1 MANTQPRRASWAV
14 EPLHQSRIEI
24 WAYELVLQRTAT
36 GGSLRLVGRDGAQP
50 IEVEGTPGGPVLRLR
65 SGLAISV
72 VGDVGLTA
80 DRLALHARGSLGLTS
95 DGAVDIRS
103 GGDVAVQAN
112 DDVKLNGERIKLNCC
127 GATFAAGHRN
137 LAPMSTAL
145 QLSGRDASGR
155 PILAVLVKRTY
166 LFGSKGEWAVD
177 TTQMP
182 LRAETRYG
190 DRGLVLEEDS
200 ELWPFKPKTDVVV
213 LGHAYNHR
221 GRPRFSAGIANGG
234 VAKRIAVCGDRRCM
248 LANDGRILF
257 SPPAV
262 AERVPLSYALA
273 YGGRDAAAEAAY
285 GNPVTLL
292 EPYLSS
298 DTGAG
303 VIDDA
308 SPFVYP
314 RNPAG
319 RGYLVEAA
327 RGAVDALALP
337 NLEHPDDLLTPE
349 RLAAGE
355 PGRWPLQPVPAS
367 LGWLDYG
374 AFPRAAWL
382 GAPACHERGLE
393 PARE

>member
-1 MANTQPRRASWAV
+1 
-14 EPLHQSRIEI
+14 
-24 WAYELVLQRTAT
+24 
-36 GGSLRLVGRDGAQP
+36 
-50 IEVEGTPGGPVLRLR
+50 
-65 SGLAISV
+65 
-72 VGDVGLTA
+72 
-80 DRLALHARGSLGLTS
+80 
-95 DGAVDIRS
+95 
-103 GGDVAVQAN
+103 
-112 DDVKLNGERIKLNCC
+112 
-127 GATFAAGHRN
+127 
-137 LAPMSTAL
+137 MSTAL

-182 LRAETRYG
+182 LRAEPRYG

-221 GRPRFSAGIANGG
+221 GRPRFSAGIAIGG

-393 PARE
+393 PARVGEVRLGYCQPDILAAQEKDPPDPLTFDGVNGASLGLRASHLEGGEAIELVNVSPVREVVRLRLPVDRPRLWVDGRDGRLSLVERPVIHSVVIEPDRSALTVVWRGSSPARRPYLEEELATMPFAAKWEGG